1 MLLTITGRCPCGAAS
16 SLLIC
21 LGSRAQ
27 NVEPLPSTL
36 STPTLPPMA
45 SASWR
50 VSASPNP
57 DIQSS
62 AAHMNALVEQLMD
75 LAKVQGG
82 HISLHAEPFAM
93 DDVVQQVGR
102 MLRPQLEAGALR
114 FGAVVEPGARD
125 VVQDPFRVRQILL
138 NYIGN
143 AVKYTPREG
152 AIHVHVHAPEPEWI
166 SIDVED
172 TGAGIAQADLE
183 RLFRDYGQVDRDRAR
198 ARRGTGMGLAL
209 VKAVTEALG
218 GHVAVRS
225 TLGQGSVF
233 TARLPRTLSW
243 RGA

>member
-1 MLLTITGRCPCGAAS
+1 MADRMDPQLLDFMARLGHDFRTPLTSILGFTQLLGEGAAGP
-16 SLLIC
+16 IT
-21 LGSRAQ
+21 ADQ
-27 NVEPLPSTL
+27 AEFI
-36 STPTLPPMA
+36 A
-45 SASWR
+45 
-50 VSASPNP
+50 

-233 TARLPRTLSW
+233 TARLPRTLSR